1 MQLTDLAL
9 CIINDGATYPKRL
22 ELARQE
28 RDGTELGY
36 RIAAQWGR
44 LVHLEA
50 MKHHRYFDT
59 PATASDA
66 LRAAVELRDYYA
78 DHIKEVDGP

>member
-9 CIINDGATYPKRL
+9 CIINDSATYQKRL
-22 ELARQE
+22 ELARAE
-28 RDGTELGY
+28 RDGSEPGY

-50 MKHHRYFDT
+50 VKYHRHFDAPT
-59 PATASDA
+59 TARDA

-78 DHIKEVDGP
+78 DHIKEVDEP